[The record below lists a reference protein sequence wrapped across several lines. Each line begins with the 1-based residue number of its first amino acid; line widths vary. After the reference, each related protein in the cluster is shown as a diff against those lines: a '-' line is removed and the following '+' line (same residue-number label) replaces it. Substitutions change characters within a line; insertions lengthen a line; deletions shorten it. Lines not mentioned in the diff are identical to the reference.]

1 MFGIGSIAATAFTQ
15 AIVFFQGLVLSIL
28 GSLLSWAVG
37 GLAYFLTY
45 QANFFKNIV
54 VVNETWRV
62 MRDFSNMFFI
72 LMLIVISFATIFQIK
87 NYNWKG
93 LMARLIVI
101 ALLINFSLVICNY
114 AIRAS
119 HIVSNVMLASIGGD
133 EKSIADNLGA
143 ALQMNKLVGDGQKN
157 VNNSAS
163 SISSVGDNGN
173 LGRTAFDAILSTIMS
188 IVVVFIALLAIV
200 SAFAFSLV
208 RIPVLWA
215 LMIISPLAWTA
226 SILPGTKKMYDMW
239 FKEFVGWVVF
249 LPAYLFTLFLSLI
262 ILKARNSISAVVQA
276 APKAGTDAFGGFFGF
291 AFQDLFYYVICILA
305 IVYGLKFAKDIS
317 FGGSA
322 SAGKFF
328 NDKISSKVNQWG
340 RDRTYVTAVK
350 KGWEEK
356 QKEYKD
362 KGYGFGKFRVGGERG
377 EKLREASVASVFGTK
392 GRGERARVGQ
402 GFSAQDI
409 ETEKKKF
416 EAQQLNKA
424 QVAEAIKSGRLFGTV
439 SLNESQRAA
448 LAVIRAENGWVE
460 SGRAGR
466 DEVMNTINA
475 MGGSGSKAA
484 QDYLGKL
491 DSKDFQDMF
500 VSPAEKLAFADSLRG
515 NPAMAELRKK
525 LLSNAAKN
533 REIMDT
539 ILIGE
544 ISKLYIN
551 DAADIQDKIATE
563 LQKNVTENIF
573 KDKDAR
579 AKALASGG
587 YTKEINKMI
596 AKEMKEKGEI
606 SKLVDFENAY
616 NALDGKDARDGRE
629 LVGSIKKPLLQAELE
644 WRIDNAI
651 PITAPTASFN
661 ATQKAG
667 YKAVLNKEV
676 VIKKATPKVLAESS
690 KDLWNEAD
698 FISVLEDHILDRE
711 GMEPTKPAKVSGKGK
726 KIKEVPGAGKKY
738 FLSLEKAV
746 GVDKD
751 KKPILDALKAKL
763 KASGAIPF

>member
-93 LMARLIVI
+93 LMTRLIVI
-101 ALLINFSLVICNY
+101 ALQI
-114 AIRAS
+114 
-119 HIVSNVMLASIGGD
+119 
-133 EKSIADNLGA
+133 
-143 ALQMNKLVGDGQKN
+143 NKLGGDGQEN
-157 VNNSAS
+157 ANNSAS

-276 APKAGTDAFGGFFGF
+276 SPKSGVDAFGGFFGF

-340 RDRTYVTAVK
+340 RDRTYATALK
-350 KGWEEK
+350 KGWDEK
-356 QKEYKD
+356 SKEYKD
-362 KGYGFGKFRVGGERG
+362 KGYGFGRFRVGGERG

-500 VSPAEKLAFADSLRG
+500 VSPAEKLA
-515 NPAMAELRKK
+515 
-525 LLSNAAKN
+525 
-533 REIMDT
+533 
-539 ILIGE
+539 
-544 ISKLYIN
+544 
-551 DAADIQDKIATE
+551 
-563 LQKNVTENIF
+563 
-573 KDKDAR
+573 
-579 AKALASGG
+579 
-587 YTKEINKMI
+587 
-596 AKEMKEKGEI
+596 
-606 SKLVDFENAY
+606 
-616 NALDGKDARDGRE
+616 
-629 LVGSIKKPLLQAELE
+629 
-644 WRIDNAI
+644 
-651 PITAPTASFN
+651 
-661 ATQKAG
+661 
-667 YKAVLNKEV
+667 
-676 VIKKATPKVLAESS
+676 
-690 KDLWNEAD
+690 
-698 FISVLEDHILDRE
+698 
-711 GMEPTKPAKVSGKGK
+711 
-726 KIKEVPGAGKKY
+726 
-738 FLSLEKAV
+738 
-746 GVDKD
+746 
-751 KKPILDALKAKL
+751 
-763 KASGAIPF
+763 

>member
-93 LMARLIVI
+93 LMTRLIVI
-101 ALLINFSLVICNY
+101 ALLINFSLVICSY

-143 ALQMNKLVGDGQKN
+143 ALQMNKLVGDGKPAQATAADFSN
-157 VNNSAS
+157 AGS
-163 SISSVGDNGN
+163 SNGN
-173 LGRTAFDAILSTIMS
+173 LARTSFDAILSTIMS

-276 APKAGTDAFGGFFGF
+276 SPKSGVDAFGGFFGF

-340 RDRTYVTAVK
+340 RDRTYATALK
-350 KGWEEK
+350 KGWDEK
-356 QKEYKD
+356 SKEYKD
-362 KGYGFGKFRVGGERG
+362 KGYGFGRFRIGGERS
-377 EKLREASVASVFGTK
+377 ERLREARVAPIFGQTVQRNLQREVLK
-392 GRGERARVGQ
+392 DWNNEYEDINKQFVEGRITAKQVEDRSRSINPN
-402 GFSAQDI
+402 SA
-409 ETEKKKF
+409 E
-416 EAQQLNKA
+416 
-424 QVAEAIKSGRLFGTV
+424 GYGYR
-439 SLNESQRAA
+439 
-448 LAVIRAENGWVE
+448 
-460 SGRAGR
+460 
-466 DEVMNTINA
+466 
-475 MGGSGSKAA
+475 
-484 QDYLGKL
+484 
-491 DSKDFQDMF
+491 
-500 VSPAEKLAFADSLRG
+500 KLAA
-515 NPAMAELRKK
+515 
-525 LLSNAAKN
+525 
-533 REIMDT
+533 
-539 ILIGE
+539 
-544 ISKLYIN
+544 
-551 DAADIQDKIATE
+551 E
-563 LQKNVTENIF
+563 LQKLTREDFVNNLGAYRNNSVMAADYV
-573 KDKDAR
+573 KHARDKGKLADIDNADLIGM
-579 AKALASGG
+579 ATASGG
-587 YTKEINKMI
+587 YVDMRDQIQVRKELLKHI
-596 AKEMKEKGEI
+596 A
-606 SKLVDFENAY
+606 
-616 NALDGKDARDGRE
+616 
-629 LVGSIKKPLLQAELE
+629 
-644 WRIDNAI
+644 
-651 PITAPTASFN
+651 
-661 ATQKAG
+661 
-667 YKAVLNKEV
+667 
-676 VIKKATPKVLAESS
+676 ATPKAANNNALNDVLFTDAVDNVFGGATSQEGKEFLENIQAVNAGLVFRYKQSNNTLDDPAEFWS
-690 KDLWNEAD
+690 KIASNAEQVGKQSATVWNTAEFRQALFNSIIKRAAGKTRND
-698 FISVLEDHILDRE
+698 FINAIRNSIAANVTNNDNSLRMNTFLYACDR
-711 GMEPTKPAKVSGKGK
+711 GARGASIGDPAPAFTNLIV
-726 KIKEVPGAGKKY
+726 
-738 FLSLEKAV
+738 
-746 GVDKD
+746 
-751 KKPILDALKAKL
+751 
-763 KASGAIPF
+763 